1 MSVHQTK
8 NGKWEARYREGRRN
22 RSKTFD
28 LEEDARAFDAEARA
42 RRQRGE
48 HIRRASD
55 TPTLGDFAADWM
67 ARRAAAGLAEATLK
81 TNVRIYEKH
90 IDPYLGGRRV
100 ADLSPRQ
107 LDAWRREL
115 EDAGASVYMLN
126 RSKTLLGQIMADAK
140 RLEYVSVNAAR
151 GLPTVRR
158 RARQGKTATPEQ
170 IELMRASFIEAGQLG
185 HATLI
190 SLLAYVG
197 LRPREALGLTWDLL
211 DRDRLILPAELT
223 KARMARTPDVP
234 RPVITDLARWKLSS
248 GAVGGLVLPRPL
260 DGERWTKSDWDNWR
274 NRGFTKAA
282 GAAGL
287 LDWDAESK
295 TWVGDFRPYDLR
307 HTCASLMIRVQVPPA
322 DVAAQLGTSLELLFR
337 TYAHSI
343 ETMRGRPPTP
353 IADAIHA
360 ARSSTT
366 DDEPSTRRSRGSIR
380 TR

>member
-1 MSVHQTK
+1 MSVHPTK
-8 NGKWEARYREGRRN
+8 SGKWEARYREGRRN

-48 HIRRASD
+48 YIRRASD
-55 TPTLGDFAADWM
+55 TPTLGDFTADWM

-81 TNVRIYEKH
+81 TNRRIIEKH
-90 IDPYLGGRRV
+90 VDPYLGGRRI
-100 ADLSPRQ
+100 ADLSPRR

-115 EDAGASVYMLN
+115 EDAEVSVYMLN
-126 RSKTLLGQIMADAK
+126 RSKTLLGQIMADAR

-170 IELMRASFIEAGQLG
+170 IELMRASFVEAEQLG
-185 HATLI
+185 HAALV

-197 LRPREALGLTWDLL
+197 LRPREALDLTWDLL

-223 KARMARTPDVP
+223 KGKMARAPNVP
-234 RPVITDLARWKLSS
+234 RPVLADLARWKLSS
-248 GAVGGLVLPRPL
+248 GAVGGLVFPKPRN
-260 DGERWTKSDWDNWR
+260 GERWTKSDWDNWR

-287 LDWDAESK
+287 LEWDNDSK
-295 TWVGDFRPYDLR
+295 TWIGDFPTLRPQAHL
-307 HTCASLMIRVQVPPA
+307 CVA
-322 DVAAQLGTSLELLFR
+322 DDPGPR
-337 TYAHSI
+337 TAGG
-343 ETMRGRPPTP
+343 RGRPTRDQPGTP
-353 IADAIHA
+353 VSHLRTQHRGDEGQAADPDGRGDPCRALF
-360 ARSSTT
+360 
-366 DDEPSTRRSRGSIR
+366 RRR
-380 TR
+380 